1 MIFDFGGV
9 LVTSPFELIRNMG
22 NEAGHDGDEVL
33 ELMLGPYA
41 EDTDHP
47 WHRVER
53 GEIPLTEY
61 GAWLMQ
67 ETQKRGITLPRRV
80 MQEMQPHDAVIERA
94 KQLRADGYVTAVLTN
109 NAREVGD
116 NWRAIV
122 PVDELFDAVIDSCMV
137 GMRKPNP
144 EIYRYTADRLD
155 VAIDRCLFLDDAP
168 GNVLGAEVAG
178 MTAILVGLEVAPALK
193 ELDALLA

>member
-1 MIFDFGGV
+1 M
-9 LVTSPFELIRNMG
+9 TSPFELIRNMG

-53 GEIPLTEY
+53 GEIPLSEY
-61 GAWLMQ
+61 GAWLIE
-67 ETQKRGITLPRRV
+67 ETQKRGISLPRRV
-80 MQEMQPHDAVIERA
+80 MEEMKPHDSVIERA
-94 KQLRADGYVTAVLTN
+94 KELRADGYRTAVLTN

-122 PVDELFDAVIDSCMV
+122 PVDELFDAVIDSCLV

-144 EIYRYTADRLD
+144 AIYHHTAEVLQ
-155 VAIDRCLFLDDAP
+155 VPIERCVFLDDAP
-168 GNVLGAEVAG
+168 GNVAGAEAAG
-178 MTAILVGLEVAPALK
+178 MTAILVGLDVAPALK
-193 ELDALLA
+193 ELDAVLA